1 MSKNSIPA
9 HDNSVAASAQES
21 LAGAMEA
28 PMKRLFAVFAMSAAL
43 AVPAHAAL
51 EKYTMD
57 AEYTVPQFEVAHLG
71 FSTQHGRFNKTTGKV
86 TLDLAAKLGSVDF
99 TIDTRSLDMGSA
111 AWSSHLSDEGL
122 FNVKKYPTM
131 NFKSDRLIF
140 DGGKVVAA
148 EGHFTML
155 GVTKPLKVNVVGF
168 QCATNPL
175 NKKSMCAGDISAT
188 IKRSD
193 FGLTKYIPAVSDE
206 IKISVPVEA
215 YKD

>member
-1 MSKNSIPA
+1 MQVHDKLMARAAPEALSSK
-9 HDNSVAASAQES
+9 
-21 LAGAMEA
+21 MEA
-28 PMKRLFAVFAMSAAL
+28 PMKRLIAACAISAAM

-57 AEYTVPQFEVAHLG
+57 AEYTVPVFEVAHLG
-71 FSTQHGRFNKTTGKV
+71 FSTQHGRFNKTSGKV
-86 TLDLAAKLGSVDF
+86 TLDLAAKVGSVDF

-122 FNVKKYPTM
+122 FNVKNYPTM
-131 NFKSDRLIF
+131 TFKSDKLIF

-148 EGHFTML
+148 EGQFTML
-155 GVTKPLKVNVVGF
+155 GVTKPLKVAVRGF

-175 NKKSMCAGDISAT
+175 NKKAMCAGDISAT